1 MLIVYTKR
9 NDGVLEEVGRTEV
22 ILNSLN
28 PKWITEV
35 TMMYN
40 FEELQSLV

>member
-1 MLIVYTKR
+1 MLVVYTKKK
-9 NDGVLEEVGRTEV
+9 DGVLEEVGRTEV
-22 ILNSLN
+22 ILNSLK

-40 FEELQSLV
+40 FEEIQPLV